1 MAEDRIQKLMD
12 LACVDRDE
20 AIDLLNKSGNDVIEA
35 LSLKMNVPPG
45 RDAPKPRELSMIQQ
59 FFKETRDEITKLTE
73 SISKGFAPTSS
84 DQSEHSEPVVTQNL
98 LEGTAPQS
106 NCYSECHLP
115 SLISEVQIPEIAYLS
130 LSGCSSGSPS
140 SVQKLCDSDQGC
152 PQSCPC
158 PEKVSSETGAET
170 IASAP

>member
-20 AIDLLNKSGNDVIEA
+20 AIDLLNKSGNDVMEA
-35 LSLKMNVPPG
+35 LSLKMSVPPG

-59 FFKETRDEITKLTE
+59 FFKETREEITKLTD
-73 SISKGFAPTSS
+73 SISKGFVPISS
-84 DQSEHSEPVVTQNL
+84 DQSEHSGPAVTQSL
-98 LEGTAPQS
+98 LEGTAPQNS
-106 NCYSECHLP
+106 CYLECHPL
-115 SLISEVQIPEIAYLS
+115 SQISEVQIPETAYLS
-130 LSGCSSGSPS
+130 RSECSSGLPS
-140 SVQKLCDSDQGC
+140 NVQKLCDSDQGC

-170 IASAP
+170 AALGP